1 MKKENKFA
9 TFIKKYGA
17 FCMAG
22 ILVVAIAVTVVI
34 ASSELESTNANL
46 STAENPIVT
55 VSAPPALTFS
65 APMLNAEVVKEFSAN
80 EIYLNKTNGKW
91 EFHSG
96 VDLISDDLAVF
107 SAADGKIS
115 AVYSNYSD
123 GQVVVITHS
132 NNFKSVYSSL
142 DADSLLVEVGDN
154 VKRGDRIG
162 TASDTA
168 NYEQLDG
175 KHLHF
180 ELLQHDQK
188 IDPSNYLEFENK

>member
-9 TFIKKYGA
+9 AFIKKYGA
-17 FCMAG
+17 YCMAG

-34 ASSELESTNANL
+34 ASSDLESTNANL
-46 STAENPIVT
+46 SPAENPIVS

-65 APMLNAEVVKEFSAN
+65 VPMLNAEIVKEFSADGL
-80 EIYLNKTNGKW
+80 YFNKTRGQW
-91 EFHSG
+91 EYHGG
-96 VDLISDDLAVF
+96 VDLISDDMAVF
-107 SAADGKIS
+107 SAADGKVS
-115 AVYSNYSD
+115 AVYSNYGD

-154 VKRGDRIG
+154 VKHGDRIG

-175 KHLHF
+175 THLHF
-180 ELLQHDQK
+180 ELLQNDQK